1 MLRSQSIPDFNDKNT
16 STSSSSTTSRFLN
29 SFRKRELKN
38 RFSLSDL
45 KASPSTS
52 TSTTS
57 SPHLSS
63 SSRRDS
69 KYSPNLTSTIIRS
82 PSISS
87 SISKFEQTNHHNSNN
102 TYSHSHSHSHSHSST
117 LTSTTHSNRKSGSY
131 AANSLKRRSLMILN
145 PINISHNVSPES
157 MKSQS
162 LFDNNSI
169 DIELVS
175 SCESNKE
182 NKESQYNNN
191 SSSSDNGANYTYK
204 PNHSK
209 SMTSLKQ
216 PKKLFI
222 KKTHTLST
230 SPPSQPSTTTT
241 TTNTITTLAP
251 PPTAYAQK
259 KLHRTTNLYNLSEFV
274 GQEMKEKT
282 RKSIEFEANEIKS
295 LNEKLH
301 RDEDKELLQTQLRLI
316 ENALFLTTTSNKPL
330 SSIKEEEKQ
339 PKQLLLDDVDYSL
352 VFKVEDYNN
361 EQEYFE
367 KDGDQL
373 YLLY

>member
-1 MLRSQSIPDFNDKNT
+1 
-16 STSSSSTTSRFLN
+16 
-29 SFRKRELKN
+29 
-38 RFSLSDL
+38 
-45 KASPSTS
+45 
-52 TSTTS
+52 
-57 SPHLSS
+57 
-63 SSRRDS
+63 
-69 KYSPNLTSTIIRS
+69 
-82 PSISS
+82 
-87 SISKFEQTNHHNSNN
+87 
-102 TYSHSHSHSHSHSST
+102 
-117 LTSTTHSNRKSGSY
+117 
-131 AANSLKRRSLMILN
+131 MILN